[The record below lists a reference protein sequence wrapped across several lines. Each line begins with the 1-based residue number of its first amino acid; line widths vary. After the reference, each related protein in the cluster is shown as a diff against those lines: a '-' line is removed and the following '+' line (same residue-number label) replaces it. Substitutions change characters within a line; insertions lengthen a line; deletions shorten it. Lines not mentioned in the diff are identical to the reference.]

1 MKTNKPLAW
10 LVLTA
15 SIAIAACSDSNDTP
29 IPPDPLLARYELS
42 SPDSVPEGVAFD
54 PVERA
59 FYATSL
65 QGGSITRIA
74 ADGTESVFRPADNR
88 ARIGGAKVDATA
100 RRLWVCAT
108 QVDGLDDRVWVFD
121 LESGARLL
129 EFVLGALSTGGSCN
143 DLTLDDSGAAFVTD
157 PANPFIYRLDP
168 VSGEGEVF
176 ASDPLFSD
184 ASGMGL
190 GLNGIAMSVDGG
202 ALIVARFLPAALL
215 RVSLPNGDSVVP
227 LALSGD
233 ALPAPDGLAVL
244 DGDIYAVSDN
254 TVSRVRPNTDSTAGT
269 VTVVPQISGLSTATV
284 AEGALYVI
292 KSDVTNFALLRP
304 LNPPFEI
311 FRVDLEAFGD

>member
-1 MKTNKPLAW
+1 MKIKQPIAW
-10 LVLTA
+10 LALAAAVAT
-15 SIAIAACSDSNDTP
+15 AACSDSSDKP
-29 IPPDPLLARYELS
+29 AQPLLDRYELS

-74 ADGTESVFRPADNR
+74 ADGTESVFRPADDR
-88 ARIGGAKVDATA
+88 AQIGGVKVDAAA

-121 LESGARLL
+121 LESGARVL

-143 DLTLDDSGAAFVTD
+143 DLTLDGSGAAFVTD

-176 ASDPLFSD
+176 ASDPLFTD

-190 GLNGIAMSVDGG
+190 GLNGIAMSVDGD

-215 RVSLPNGDSVVP
+215 HVSLPNGDSVVP
-227 LALSGD
+227 LALAGD

-244 DGDIYAVSDN
+244 DGDFYAVSDAA
-254 TVSRVRPNTDSTAGT
+254 VSRVRTNTDSTAGT
-269 VTVVPQISGLSTATV
+269 VTTVPQISGLSTATV

-292 KSDVTNFALLRP
+292 RSDVTNFALGRP
-304 LNPPFEI
+304 VNPPFEI